1 MLLKTIPIVLLDYQI
16 RVKDVL
22 PQNRDELKTANKKL
36 CKRETIW
43 RTSSQ
48 FRAVLYAASRHI
60 CTIYLVNPG
69 AKVGQKP
76 RKQDA
81 LFENED
87 LTKKISAVT

>member
-1 MLLKTIPIVLLDYQI
+1 LLDYQI

-22 PQNRDELKTANKKL
+22 PQNRNEFKTANKKL
-36 CKRETIW
+36 CKRETIR
-43 RTSSQ
+43 RTSLKFQ
-48 FRAVLYAASRHI
+48 AILYAASQHI

-87 LTKKISAVT
+87 LTKKFFAFA